1 MSEQNKKLL
10 ALTFLALA
18 FMAGQMLDGPSELQA
33 IEDVADE
40 VQMLTARVD
49 Q

>member
-1 MSEQNKKLL
+1 MSEQQMKLL
-10 ALTFLALA
+10 ALIFMALA
-18 FMAGQMLDGPSELQA
+18 FLAGQMLDGPSELQA